1 VLSKNRAFR
10 QNFNKVMIAV
20 GLVGLVVS
28 VIAPG
33 WWTALGFAAL
43 IVYLWTISAPGQSLS
58 HADGE
63 QGEKP
68 SLTQRRSSEPEN
80 YRALEWKGMIFRSES
95 EIKIA
100 KTLDHR
106 GIFFIP
112 PVRVRLN
119 ASKNSRQSRE
129 LDFVICHEGKWGV
142 LEVDGP
148 FHVREADIERDGWLE
163 AHGITNIQRFAAQ
176 RCFREPQ
183 AVVDEFLHHLEYMG

>member
-1 VLSKNRAFR
+1 MILSKSHLLRRYSRYAI
-10 QNFNKVMIAV
+10 IAV
-20 GLVGLVVS
+20 AVVGIIVS

-33 WWTALGFAAL
+33 WWTALGFAVLL
-43 IVYLWTISAPGQSLS
+43 IGFIYPG
-58 HADGE
+58 
-63 QGEKP
+63 KP
-68 SLTQRRSSEPEN
+68 SPANPPPMPKSSPLDQKRSNEPEN
-80 YRALEWKGMIFRSES
+80 YRALEWKGLIFRSES

-119 ASKNSRQSRE
+119 AGKNSRQSRE

-148 FHVREADIERDGWLE
+148 FHVHDADAERDGWLA
-163 AHGITNIQRFAAQ
+163 AHGITVIQRFPSL
-176 RCFREPQ
+176 RCFKEPQ
-183 AVVDEFLHHLEYMG
+183 AVVDEFLHHLEYTG

>member
-1 VLSKNRAFR
+1 MSSVLRSFQIIHR
-10 QNFNKVMIAV
+10 VVLGIGV
-20 GLVGLVVS
+20 IGLVLS

-33 WWTALGFAAL
+33 WGQVFLFAIPL
-43 IVYLWTISAPGQSLS
+43 IYLWTLTP
-58 HADGE
+58 
-63 QGEKP
+63 KP
-68 SLTQRRSSEPEN
+68 PDEPQPSPLGTRSSEPEG
-80 YRALEWKGMIFRSES
+80 YRSLEWKGLIFRSES

-119 ASKNSRQSRE
+119 ASKKSRQTRE

-148 FHVREADIERDGWLE
+148 FHVRDADVERDSWLT
-163 AHGITNIQRFAAQ
+163 AHGITSIQRFPSL
-176 RCFREPQ
+176 RCFQEPQ
-183 AVVDEFLHHLEYMG
+183 AVVDEFLHHLEYTG

>member
-1 VLSKNRAFR
+1 MLT
-10 QNFNKVMIAV
+10 IAV
-20 GLVGLVVS
+20 LGIVVS

-43 IVYLWTISAPGQSLS
+43 IIYLWKFGRGGVQLNATPTDAKILDPVP
-58 HADGE
+58 
-63 QGEKP
+63 K
-68 SLTQRRSSEPEN
+68 RSSEPEN
-80 YRALEWKGMIFRSES
+80 YRSLEWKGLIFRSES

-119 ASKNSRQSRE
+119 ASKKSRQSRE

-148 FHVREADIERDGWLE
+148 FHVREADAERDRWLE
-163 AHGITNIQRFAAQ
+163 AHGITNIQRFPSL
-176 RCFREPQ
+176 RCFQDPQ
-183 AVVDEFLHHLEYMG
+183 AVVDEFLHHLEHMP